1 MEVEETKIQRKFVRP
16 SPDRKDPTPDLFVAN
31 CGPAVGL
38 SLDEIASV
46 FASFGTVVH
55 VRPADDTGARVIV
68 SYLDTAS
75 AEDALTALNGFPCPN
90 LRNRVLHINYSLC
103 QSLSSKVHQINDS
116 VSVSLDASELGI
128 PGLHLMRDFV
138 SPEEEQELL
147 VSVDARPWRKL
158 AKRRVQHFG
167 YEFLY
172 QTRNVNSNQF
182 LGELPSF
189 VSPVLRRISLFPNIR
204 DSKSSILNQ
213 LTVNEYPPGVGLS
226 PHIDTH
232 SAFDELIFS
241 LSLAGPCVMEFR
253 KYDRGTWLPMLTS
266 STDLKQEGVDDCSFL
281 RRAIFLPPRSMLLLS
296 GEARYAWHHYITHH
310 KVDMVRGQAIKRG
323 SRRVS
328 FTFRKVRVGPCCCE
342 FPEYCDS
349 QRKQPEE
356 VTL

>member
-1 MEVEETKIQRKFVRP
+1 MEVEETKTQRKFVRP
-16 SPDRKDPTPDLFVAN
+16 SPNHKDPTPDLFVAN

-38 SLDEIASV
+38 SLDEIASL

-55 VRPADDTGARVIV
+55 VRAADDSGARVIV
-68 SYLDTAS
+68 SYSDASS
-75 AEDALTALNGFPCPN
+75 AEDALTSLNGLPCPS
-90 LRNRVLHINYSLC
+90 LHNRVLSINYSVCLAP
-103 QSLSSKVHQINDS
+103 SSKVHQINDS

-128 PGLHLMRDFV
+128 PGLYLLRDFV
-138 SPEEEQELL
+138 STDEERELL
-147 VSVDARPWRKL
+147 VSVDARPWKKL
-158 AKRRVQHFG
+158 AKRRVQHYG
-167 YEFLY
+167 YEFFYL
-172 QTRNVNSNQF
+172 TRNVNNSQF

-189 VSPVLRRISLFPNIR
+189 VSPLLKRISLFPNVQ
-204 DSKSSILNQ
+204 DSKTSILDQ

-253 KYDRGTWLPMLTS
+253 KYAKGTWLPMLP
-266 STDLKQEGVDDCSFL
+266 STDIKQEEVDDCSDFM

-310 KVDMVRGQAIKRG
+310 KVDMVGGHAIKRG
-323 SRRVS
+323 SRRIS
-328 FTFRKVRVGPCCCE
+328 FTLRKVRVGPCCCE

-349 QRKQPEE
+349 QRK
-356 VTL
+356 TC